1 MPSTSL
7 SASQGMDSPMPAAVS
22 AKSATAYR
30 TISEAADMLGV
41 PQHVLRFW
49 ETKFPQIRPMKRS
62 GGRRY
67 YRPQDIATLQTIQN
81 LLYAQGYTIK
91 GVQRL
96 LKARHN
102 PADLADM
109 GDHAMNRALDTAAPE
124 GSSPDLPDLADSLDS
139 IVDEVSMTATELNAP
154 SMLAQAMADVLAE
167 IPHHI
172 PAHLPAGPASL
183 MAAGLE
189 AGRPLPAI
197 LSNPHSNIM
206 LANAVSEPA
215 PGHTGGLAIEQ
226 RLRLECLLEELLA
239 LKAEF
244 L

>member
-1 MPSTSL
+1 MNMPSTSFIP
-7 SASQGMDSPMPAAVS
+7 ASQSIPAAVT

-30 TISEAADMLGV
+30 TISEAADLLGV

-67 YRPQDIATLQTIQN
+67 YRPQDLVLLQTIQN
-81 LLYAQGYTIK
+81 LLYDQGYTIK

-96 LKARHN
+96 LKARRN
-102 PADLADM
+102 PAELADM
-109 GDHAMNRALDTAAPE
+109 DKAALHSASGESLDLDQLVSEITATAAELEFSP
-124 GSSPDLPDLADSLDS
+124 PDLFASAA
-139 IVDEVSMTATELNAP
+139 EVMAELP
-154 SMLAQAMADVLAE
+154 E
-167 IPHHI
+167 ISREI
-172 PAHLPAGPASL
+172 PAHLPEGPASL
-183 MAAGLE
+183 MAAGIE
-189 AGRPLPAI
+189 AGRPLPVI
-197 LSNPHSNIM
+197 LENLNNGIQ
-206 LANAVSEPA
+206 LVNLTAELDTAEQ
-215 PGHTGGLAIEQ
+215 GGLVIEQ

>member
-1 MPSTSL
+1 MEMPSTSF
-7 SASQGMDSPMPAAVS
+7 SASQGSSAAFVS
-22 AKSATAYR
+22 AKSVTAYR
-30 TISEAADMLGV
+30 TISEAADQLGV

-81 LLYAQGYTIK
+81 LLYDQGYTIK

-96 LKARHN
+96 LKTRRA
-102 PADLADM
+102 PTELADM
-109 GDHAMNRALDTAAPE
+109 DLVALNNAGPEELALDLDNLVEEVGEAA
-124 GSSPDLPDLADSLDS
+124 A
-139 IVDEVSMTATELNAP
+139 ALNTYSAP
-154 SMLAQAMADVLAE
+154 SMLAQAMADVLAD
-167 IPHHI
+167 I
-172 PAHLPAGPASL
+172 PAHLPSGPASL
-183 MAAGLE
+183 MVSGLE
-189 AGRPLPAI
+189 AGRPLPVI
-197 LSNPHSNIM
+197 EDHLQNSIV
-206 LANAVSEPA
+206 LANAVTEPELTL
-215 PGHTGGLAIEQ
+215 TGGLVIEQ